1 MTFAEL
7 KPGTFIRSIMSSR
20 QGGWPDRCAD
30 DTMATQVQ
38 SQSNLVFVG
47 EDGEADEYLSGKDWA
62 TEASQ
67 APMGLAA
74 IYCHPLEFFLSD
86 LMYFPQ
92 TITVPS
98 TTATNFSP
106 SAENPMKLW
115 RTEDCWTGW
124 MSSQALEC
132 KGPHNPIQ
140 PMGEA
145 ALAHARTVFPISKA
159 FGCWPGW
166 SPNKW
171 RHWCWSLSWTGRKVI
186 LSTGHCGTCS
196 CANKSLEI
204 HTVSIYKKVIDV
216 HLWGGVDG
224 LCSDGY
230 ADPPLWNSVAM
241 DWPFLISGRADWAHW
256 ETGPTVI
263 CL

>member
-1 MTFAEL
+1 MLAGQANMSKSSMHLAYDVCRAEARHIH
-7 KPGTFIRSIMSSR
+7 KVHHEFKAGRV
-20 QGGWPDRCAD
+20 A
-30 DTMATQVQ
+30 VQ
-38 SQSNLVFVG
+38 SQSNLFFV

-98 TTATNFSP
+98 TTATNP
-106 SAENPMKLW
+106 LLLW

-159 FGCWPGW
+159 FGCWPGC

-171 RHWCWSLSWTGRKVI
+171 LHWCWSLSWTEGRKSSFQQV
-186 LSTGHCGTCS
+186 GT
-196 CANKSLEI
+196 
-204 HTVSIYKKVIDV
+204 
-216 HLWGGVDG
+216 
-224 LCSDGY
+224 
-230 ADPPLWNSVAM
+230 VA
-241 DWPFLISGRADWAHW
+241 PVVV
-256 ETGPTVI
+256 PTNH
-263 CL
+263 